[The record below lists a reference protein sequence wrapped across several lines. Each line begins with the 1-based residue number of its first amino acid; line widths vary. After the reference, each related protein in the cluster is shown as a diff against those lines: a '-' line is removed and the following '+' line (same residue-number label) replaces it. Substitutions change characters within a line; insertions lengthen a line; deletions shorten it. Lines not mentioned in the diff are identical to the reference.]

1 MELRGIFVPLIT
13 PFGVDR
19 EIDLLVLERLA
30 HRVLDDGAAGLVA
43 LGTTAEPGSLTRAEQ
58 EDVVE
63 VAARVARERGV
74 PLIVGSRPDLAAR
87 PGVTAALSL
96 VPPFVRPGEAGVVAH
111 FEALAG
117 NVPLVIY
124 HVPYRTGQ
132 ELSITAIRRLAAIP
146 GVIGMKYA
154 TGTIDV
160 IGDLPDDFALLG
172 GDDPLIS
179 PMLATGAH
187 GGILASAHIAT
198 RAFADLA
205 AAWQDGDVPRAR
217 RLGGP
222 LADLSRAL
230 FAEPNPT
237 VIKGVLQD
245 QGQIPTATVRLPL
258 LPASPDTVAAALASL
273 PSLGDLVDFRH
284 TCPAEVHKIA
294 DDRVAGGLVGHHA
307 QERGQGR

>member
-1 MELRGIFVPLIT
+1 MELRGILVPLIT
-13 PFGVDR
+13 PFGLDR
-19 EIDLLVLERLA
+19 EVALDVLERLA
-30 HRVLDDGAAGLVA
+30 HEVLDDGAAGLVA
-43 LGTTAEPGSLTRAEQ
+43 LGTTGEPGSLTPAEQ
-58 EDVVE
+58 ENVVE
-63 VAARVARERGV
+63 VAARVARERDV
-74 PLIVGSRPDLAAR
+74 PLIVGARPDLATR

-117 NVPLVIY
+117 SVPLVIY

-132 ELSITAIRRLAAIP
+132 ELSITTIRRLTSIS

-154 TGTIDV
+154 TGTIEV
-160 IGDLPDDFALLG
+160 IGDLPDGFALLG

-205 AAWQDGDVPRAR
+205 AAWQAGDVARAR

-222 LADLSRAL
+222 LADLSRSL

-237 VIKGVLQD
+237 VIKGVLED
-245 QGQIPTATVRLPL
+245 QGRIPTSAVRLPL
-258 LPASPDTVAAALASL
+258 LPAARSTVAAALSL
-273 PSLGDLVDFRH
+273 CEALTSGVLDG
-284 TCPAEVHKIA
+284 PA
-294 DDRVAGGLVGHHA
+294 R
-307 QERGQGR
+307 

>member
-1 MELRGIFVPLIT
+1 MNLHGIFVPLIT
-13 PFGVDR
+13 PFGLDGT
-19 EIDLLVLERLA
+19 IALDALGRLA
-30 HRVLDDGAAGLVA
+30 REVLDDGASGLVA
-43 LGTTAEPGSLTRAEQ
+43 LGTTGEPGSLTAAEQ
-58 EDVVE
+58 EAVVE
-63 VAARVARERGV
+63 VAAGVARERGV
-74 PLIVGSRPDLAAR
+74 PLIVGARPDLAAR

-117 NVPLVIY
+117 DVPLVIY

-154 TGTIDV
+154 TGTV
-160 IGDLPDDFALLG
+160 EVPGDLPAGFALLG

-179 PMLATGAH
+179 PMLAVGAH
-187 GGILASAHIAT
+187 GGVLASAHVAT
-198 RAFADLA
+198 RSFADLA
-205 AAWQDGDVPRAR
+205 DAWRDGDHVRAR

-237 VIKGVLQD
+237 VVKGVLHA
-245 QGQIPTATVRLPL
+245 QGRIPTSAVRLPL
-258 LPASPDTVAAALASL
+258 LPATQESVTQAVRL
-273 PSLGDLVDFRH
+273 
-284 TCPAEVHKIA
+284 I
-294 DDRVAGGLVGHHA
+294 GHHL
-307 QERGQGR
+307 EESGQRR